1 MSKLLKRLNDN
12 QNKVA
17 DTNGIMKLQAWDYGV
32 AQDLTNKQITA
43 TIANAGGFLFDLD
56 LVSNGTEID
65 LDFKDSQLQKLTP
78 DTYFLEIKVTD
89 EAGDVSVFPTEG
101 YATFTI
107 NKNLHATEGALVPQI
122 TFDTVLAD
130 VKTAMDKTVADYV
143 KTIAKGDKG
152 DKGDPG
158 KDGKDGKDAEMPVI
172 GGRNYVKNSSG
183 LNGSPTV
190 RPTLIGA
197 SSGSANATLT
207 YQSDGI
213 LMTNLA
219 TNKTTEWLY
228 EVAKAFT
235 KFSDTPLTPG
245 KPITFSADVMG
256 TVPQAV
262 LRYDINDGTAGKQK
276 YEFFDINNTNWT
288 HISTTATPTS
298 TDTRLYFRIQGGK
311 NNQYIKGWNG
321 GETLK
326 FRYVK
331 IEEGNVA
338 TDWTPAPEDKADDA
352 NVVHNTGNETVAGTK
367 TFSDKLTVN
376 GASQADSF
384 YKHLKKGT
392 MSASIMEV
400 LDDNLDGR
408 QFSVGKYYSG
418 FTHGNGLSLTGNGLT
433 AIGGGESSSALLDK
447 ISKGETDT
455 TALPASALGDEKLI
469 LTSDQDIYL
478 LPGQQSAPNYEGN
491 WRISTRGYWDRY
503 DTASKKWVNIIGNNT
518 GVLAQDSQVVHNT
531 GNETVAGNKTFSGNT
546 TMGGTLMTDSGWKTI
561 PLLSG
566 MSAGVHR
573 YRILNG
579 VVYVQVEQVKGAVDG
594 GDMLTLPTEARPDV
608 DLFFPWKT
616 GDKSG
621 NLHVWA
627 KTGKISVSSGN
638 SSDKTVTYS
647 MVTSYPAV

>member
-43 TIANAGGFLFDLD
+43 TVANASGFLFDLD

-89 EAGDVSVFPTEG
+89 KAGDVSVFPTEG

-152 DKGDPG
+152 DKGPQGPQGIQG
-158 KDGKDGKDAEMPVI
+158 KQGIQGPKGDKGDK
-172 GGRNYVKNSSG
+172 
-183 LNGSPTV
+183 
-190 RPTLIGA
+190 GA
-197 SSGSANATLT
+197 TGPQGPRGVTGPKGDTGPQGPQGIPAT
-207 YQSDGI
+207 YQ
-213 LMTNLA
+213 TNLLVNSDFYYDLQGWDN
-219 TNKTTEWLY
+219 TNNTSG
-228 EVAKAFT
+228 AKAPYASYINKDVNARLVGFNTTGYTDRKYSRLRQTVNLANNPTGSSKITLQWQSYANTFATYAHLFMTFFT
-235 KFSDTPLTPG
+235 GFDGTGDKVA
-245 KPITFSADVMG
+245 ITDAGNSKSSAGDNSAMWDWADKTVGAWDVRHG
-256 TVPQAV
+256 TVQIPDNAKSVQ
-262 LRYDINDGTAGKQK
+262 LS
-276 YEFFDINNTNWT
+276 F
-288 HISTTATPTS
+288 
-298 TDTRLYFRIQGGK
+298 
-311 NNQYIKGWNG
+311 
-321 GETLK
+321 ET
-326 FRYVK
+326 V
-331 IEEGNVA
+331 EGNVLYLA
-338 TDWTPAPEDKADDA
+338 NPMLAFGDSISTYTSGPYYPKDDIQTLKDHA
-352 NVVHNTGNETVAGTK
+352 IRDTGNQT
-367 TFSDKLTVN
+367 
-376 GASQADSF
+376 
-384 YKHLKKGT
+384 
-392 MSASIMEV
+392 I
-400 LDDNLDGR
+400 
-408 QFSVGKYYSG
+408 
-418 FTHGNGLSLTGNGLT
+418 
-433 AIGGGESSSALLDK
+433 
-447 ISKGETDT
+447 
-455 TALPASALGDEKLI
+455 
-469 LTSDQDIYL
+469 
-478 LPGQQSAPNYEGN
+478 
-491 WRISTRGYWDRY
+491 
-503 DTASKKWVNIIGNNT
+503 
-518 GVLAQDSQVVHNT
+518 
-531 GNETVAGNKTFSGNT
+531 AGNKTFSGNT
-546 TMGGTLMTDSGWKTI
+546 TIGGTLMTDSGWKTI

-627 KTGKISVSSGN
+627 KTGKISVASGN
-638 SSDKTVTYS
+638 STDKTATYS

>member
-32 AQDLTNKQITA
+32 VQDLTNKQITA
-43 TIANAGGFLFDLD
+43 TVANTSGFLFDID

-65 LDFKDSQLQKLTP
+65 LDFKDNQLQKLTP

-89 EAGDVSVFPTEG
+89 KDGDVSVFPTEG

-152 DKGDPG
+152 D
-158 KDGKDGKDAEMPVI
+158 
-172 GGRNYVKNSSG
+172 
-183 LNGSPTV
+183 
-190 RPTLIGA
+190 
-197 SSGSANATLT
+197 
-207 YQSDGI
+207 
-213 LMTNLA
+213 
-219 TNKTTEWLY
+219 
-228 EVAKAFT
+228 
-235 KFSDTPLTPG
+235 
-245 KPITFSADVMG
+245 
-256 TVPQAV
+256 TVPQGPQG
-262 LRYDINDGTAGKQK
+262 IQGKQG
-276 YEFFDINNTNWT
+276 
-288 HISTTATPTS
+288 
-298 TDTRLYFRIQGGK
+298 IQGP
-311 NNQYIKGWNG
+311 KG
-321 GETLK
+321 
-326 FRYVK
+326 
-331 IEEGNVA
+331 
-338 TDWTPAPEDKADDA
+338 DKGDTGPTGAKGADG
-352 NVVHNTGNETVAGTK
+352 VVDYTKTVNTTGNQTVAGEK
-367 TFSDKLTVN
+367 TFSNKLTVN
-376 GASQADSF
+376 DIVKADWF

-408 QFSVGKYYSG
+408 RFSVGKYYSG

-433 AIGGGESSSALLDK
+433 AIGGGESSSTLLDK

-455 TALPASALGDEKLI
+455 TALPASAMGDEKLI

-491 WRISTRGYWDRY
+491 WRISTSGYWDRY

-531 GNETVAGNKTFSGNT
+531 KNETVAGNKTFSGNT
-546 TMGGTLMTDSGWKTI
+546 TIGGTLMTDSGWKTI

-579 VVYVQVEQVKGAVDG
+579 VVYVQVGQVKGATDG
-594 GDMLTLPTEARPDV
+594 QDMLTLPAEARPDV

-621 NLHVWA
+621 NLHIWA
-627 KTGKISVSSGN
+627 KTGKISVASGN
-638 SSDKTVTYS
+638 STDKTVTYS

>member
-43 TIANAGGFLFDLD
+43 TVANASGFLFDLN

-89 EAGDVSVFPTEG
+89 KDGDVSVFPTEG

-130 VKTAMDKTVADYV
+130 VKTAMDKTVAEYV

-152 DKGDPG
+152 DTGPQGPQGIQGKQGIQGPKGDKGDKGATGPQG
-158 KDGKDGKDAEMPVI
+158 PRGVTGPKGDTGPQGPQGIPATYQTNLLVNSDFYYDLQGWDTTGGSKGANQPYASYINKDVNARLVGFNTTGYTDRKYSRLRQTVNLANNPTGSSKITLQWQSYANTFATYAHLFMRFFTGFDGKGDTVAITDAGDSRSKVGDSTAMWDWAD
-172 GGRNYVKNSSG
+172 K
-183 LNGSPTV
+183 TV
-190 RPTLIGA
+190 GA
-197 SSGSANATLT
+197 WA
-207 YQSDGI
+207 
-213 LMTNLA
+213 
-219 TNKTTEWLY
+219 
-228 EVAKAFT
+228 VRH
-235 KFSDTPLTPG
+235 
-245 KPITFSADVMG
+245 G
-256 TVPQAV
+256 TVTIPDKAKSVQ
-262 LRYDINDGTAGKQK
+262 LS
-276 YEFFDINNTNWT
+276 F
-288 HISTTATPTS
+288 
-298 TDTRLYFRIQGGK
+298 
-311 NNQYIKGWNG
+311 
-321 GETLK
+321 ET
-326 FRYVK
+326 V
-331 IEEGNVA
+331 EGNVLYLA
-338 TDWTPAPEDKADDA
+338 NPMLAFGDSISTYTSGPYYPKDDIQTLKDHA
-352 NVVHNTGNETVAGTK
+352 IRDTGN
-367 TFSDKLTVN
+367 
-376 GASQADSF
+376 Q
-384 YKHLKKGT
+384 
-392 MSASIMEV
+392 
-400 LDDNLDGR
+400 
-408 QFSVGKYYSG
+408 
-418 FTHGNGLSLTGNGLT
+418 
-433 AIGGGESSSALLDK
+433 
-447 ISKGETDT
+447 
-455 TALPASALGDEKLI
+455 
-469 LTSDQDIYL
+469 
-478 LPGQQSAPNYEGN
+478 
-491 WRISTRGYWDRY
+491 
-503 DTASKKWVNIIGNNT
+503 
-518 GVLAQDSQVVHNT
+518 
-531 GNETVAGNKTFSGNT
+531 TVAGNKTFSGNT

-579 VVYVQVEQVKGAVDG
+579 VVYVQVGQVKGAVDG

-627 KTGKISVSSGN
+627 KTGKISVASGN
-638 SSDKTVTYS
+638 STDKTVTYS